1 LPEEYAA
8 AVTDD
13 EDSILADAL
22 GAAGASGG
30 GAGGRREA
38 AFAAK
43 RLKKNV
49 HEIDVT
55 LAMSL
60 SIAADHVTGVLARA
74 GHLLE
79 VEGARPTAAE
89 QVIRAIVGGG
99 FGNMNPVLITVGLT
113 DHGPEH
119 TVASVRGVAK
129 EGLIKQRAGEKTAK
143 RIVAL
148 LGQQEQLD

>member
-1 LPEEYAA
+1 M
-8 AVTDD
+8 TDD
-13 EDSILADAL
+13 EDQILADAL

-30 GAGGRREA
+30 GAGGRRGA

-55 LAMSL
+55 LAVSL
-60 SIAADHVTGVLARA
+60 GIAVDHVTGVLARA

-79 VEGARPTAAE
+79 AEGARPTDAE

-113 DHGPEH
+113 DGGPEC

-148 LGQQEQLD
+148 LGQQEQLG